1 MKFLS
6 LYIALYTCL
15 TTPIYGMDSLPK
27 NFDFFIPVD
36 KYRHS
41 IEQITMVEQNSIRFP
56 YKFLPKEYFDTRRW
70 SFVPE
75 NSFIKISQ
83 DTFGITNPLRPCIGV
98 VLTDCN
104 PDNADQGPTTLL
116 AHITYRTNVTQA
128 IAQLAAQINSCR
140 QQDLH
145 ACLYSNQLTP
155 VNAQQWR
162 NDFNF
167 DHYQKMAEIAH
178 TLETT
183 WKIKSENITVDF
195 VAHHISQRIKDAL
208 TQLFRVADDAVTIQ
222 DTSGGEVCT
231 LTTFKLSKDEVQ
243 PAFDAITILFKS
255 ALCLG
260 VDHIGKRYNVSTDI
274 IKTQHKLRVRNTD
287 GSFETI
293 EKIHFPCTSLHSLLT
308 HARKIPF
315 SPNSSPLY
323 EVQTDIYQMQ
333 EKSSKDDNN
342 STVITTQNMK

>member
-41 IEQITMVEQNSIRFP
+41 IEQVSVVEQNSIRFP

-70 SFVPE
+70 NFVPE

-83 DTFGITNPLRPCIGV
+83 DTFGITYPLRPCIGI
-98 VLTDCN
+98 VLTDYN
-104 PDNADQGPTTLL
+104 SGNGKQETTTLL
-116 AHITYRTNVTQA
+116 AHVTYRTNVNQA
-128 IAQLAAQINSCR
+128 IAQLAAQMSSGT
-140 QQDLH
+140 QGDLR
-145 ACLYSNQLTP
+145 ACLYSNQLPP

-162 NDFNF
+162 NDYNF
-167 DHYQKMAEIAH
+167 DHHQKMAEIAH
-178 TLETT
+178 TLETAC
-183 WKIKSENITVDF
+183 KVKSENITVDF

-222 DTSGGEVCT
+222 DTSGGEVYT

-243 PAFDAITILFKS
+243 PAFDAITILFQS
-255 ALCLG
+255 TLCLG
-260 VDHIGKRYNVSTDI
+260 VDHTGKRYNVSADI
-274 IKTQHKLRVRNTD
+274 AKTQHKLRVRNTD

-293 EKIHFPCTSLHSLLT
+293 EKIHFPCSSLHSLLT
-308 HARKIPF
+308 RARKIPF

-323 EVQTDIYQMQ
+323 EVKTDIYQMQ
-333 EKSSKDDNN
+333 KESSKDDNN
-342 STVITTQNMK
+342 STVITAKNIK